1 LGIRPPT
8 LGTHGNSLHADVEK
22 ASAAVLAKL
31 ADLYDPNSMP
41 KRLLNAH
48 QAVDDCYRTASFKT
62 ELERLEFLFA
72 LYRKYIEQLA
82 EIVQKAAKKLRRR

>member
-1 LGIRPPT
+1 
-8 LGTHGNSLHADVEK
+8 
-22 ASAAVLAKL
+22 
-31 ADLYDPNSMP
+31 MP
-41 KRLLNAH
+41 KWLLNAH

-72 LYRKYIEQLA
+72 LYRKYIEPLA